1 MQSDGGSSTAGSLA
15 RLSLICAVVLL
26 CWAAGS
32 LPIWAEDPTPTP
44 IPAHTWEE
52 WLAIE
57 EEMASPAIRREI
69 LSLPRILTYIVR
81 PGDTVFGIAQRF
93 GLDIDT
99 IRWSNPELER
109 NPDYLR
115 PGTALTILP
124 VEGVYHQV
132 AAGDTLESV
141 ARRYGVAVEDII
153 NYPLNHLD
161 SADSPLEAG
170 TWLIVPHGT
179 KRLAR
184 PKPSPV
190 TGYLFA
196 WPIVGTVTQ
205 GYSAGHRAVDIGA
218 PYGSPVYAA
227 RAGVVVHAG
236 WSETGY
242 GYTLIIDHGDGYRTL
257 YSHLKGTWVSKG
269 QKVAGGQLIGEVGS
283 TGNSS
288 GPHVHF
294 EIRLNNAR
302 LNPLDYLPP
311 Q

>member
-1 MQSDGGSSTAGSLA
+1 MQSDADTPTVGILV
-15 RLSLICAVVLL
+15 RLTLICFAVLL
-26 CWAAGS
+26 CWTAGT
-32 LPIWAEDPTPTP
+32 LPLRANDPTPTP
-44 IPAHTWEE
+44 APHTWEK
-52 WLAIE
+52 WLEVE
-57 EEMASPAIRREI
+57 EELASPALRRE
-69 LSLPRILTYIVR
+69 LLTFPRILTYIVQ
-81 PGDTVFGIAQRF
+81 PGDTVSGIASRF

-124 VEGVYHQV
+124 VRGVYHPV
-132 AAGDTLESV
+132 AAGDTVESI
-141 ARRYGVAVEDII
+141 ARRYGVAVEDIV

-161 SADSPLEAG
+161 SADSPLKAG

-184 PKPSPV
+184 PKPAPAA
-190 TGYLFA
+190 GYLFA
-196 WPIVGTVTQ
+196 WPIVGAVTQ
-205 GYSAGHRAVDIGA
+205 NYSAGHRAIDIGA
-218 PYGSPVYAA
+218 PYGSQVYAS

-269 QKVAGGQLIGEVGS
+269 QKVACGQLIGEVGS

-302 LNPLDYLPP
+302 LNPLEYLPP

>member
-1 MQSDGGSSTAGSLA
+1 MQSDGGSPTAGSLA
-15 RLSLICAVVLL
+15 RLSLIFAAVLL
-26 CWAAGS
+26 CWATS
-32 LPIWAEDPTPTP
+32 TLPSWAEDPSPTP
-44 IPAHTWEE
+44 APAHPWEE

-57 EEMASPAIRREI
+57 EEMASPALRREM
-69 LSLPRILTYIVR
+69 LSLPRILTYIVQ
-81 PGDTVFGIAQRF
+81 PGDTVFGIARRF

-115 PGTALTILP
+115 PGMALTILP
-124 VEGVYHQV
+124 VRGVYHHV
-132 AAGDTLESV
+132 TAGDTLESI
-141 ARRYGVAVEDII
+141 ARRYGVTVEDII
-153 NYPLNHLD
+153 HYPLNHLD
-161 SADSPLEAG
+161 SADSPLKAG
-170 TWLIVPHGT
+170 AWLIVPHGT

-190 TGYLFA
+190 AGYLFA
-196 WPIVGTVTQ
+196 WPIVGSVTQ
-205 GYSAGHRAVDIGA
+205 GYSASHRAVDIGA

-227 RAGVVVHAG
+227 HAGVVVHAG

-294 EIRLNNAR
+294 EIRFNNVR